1 MEKIL
6 FINGISPY
14 LYALAVFLNHDKDY
28 GKVWLTCLGVFLV
41 QLLATIIISI
51 VCKDKKELARVTLIN
66 KLIQI
71 PYFVLFFI
79 FSVLFVFFGTFFFG
93 IGILFLPV
101 FIMIDFGV
109 FLSTLIP
116 EEICTMNLISK
127 GRLSG
132 KNALEY
138 LIFNAIYIADIFLEF
153 SIYNE
158 YKKI

>member
-41 QLLATIIISI
+41 QLLVTIIISI
-51 VCKDKKELARVTLIN
+51 VCKDKKELARVTMIN

-71 PYFVLFFI
+71 PYFVLFFV

-138 LIFNAIYIADIFLEF
+138 LICNAIYIADIFLSF